1 MKIVS
6 CPQSKNEQ
14 ERDAS
19 DLIITRRWS
28 YKIYEDSAD
37 LRVFKSS

>member
-19 DLIITRRWS
+19 NLIITRRWS
-28 YKIYEDSAD
+28 SEIHEDSVD